1 MKKLYIDPTSDQK
14 EIENR
19 LKEEGKKS
27 AKRLALL
34 KYEKTELLSTFPKYY
49 RIYVEA
55 KNIDDCF
62 QIGFDPE
69 REILYTNYD
78 FKSNFTESEIMTITS
93 RKILIENG
101 VTLPPEK
108 KKEVSNYNCTSMLS
122 SSLVIK
128 VGNDC
133 INKNSSD
140 NFLKQITI
148 SKMKIKVKNNN
159 SDKEENN
166 SSNNNNITYE
176 DANQENNEN
185 ANHENNES
193 ANQENNSSNNNN
205 INSGD
210 TNQENNE
217 NTNQNHENN
226 ESYTPSEINE
236 KSSEKSKEENKS
248 NSITDNIK
256 NWMNTPKP
264 KDNDEM
270 IIECEV
276 ENPNLQKLMM
286 SYFTYHFEKANKTF
300 AFLISKSNLNNEK
313 DGVLKTTKETTD
325 LSHLMRQYPCRLFND
340 NSFINEQDF
349 QEYNSRFSRLP
360 KETLI
365 YYESKNNNNFPAISF
380 QVDRSISDHRLIH
393 SGTNRIG
400 LIVMSSEEDLIYE
413 PKTAKEL
420 EVSLANVIAFKEMIE
435 KLKVAEEQSNVPL
448 IVLNIDSKVDKFY
461 EFPIKQKILNE
472 LDYAQ
477 DLIQKANKEANEAI
491 QKATELEQK
500 VTDAEQKA
508 IKALAEANEERDKR
522 IHIEK
527 EAKAKEESL
536 KKEFERRLAEMKDN
550 YENIPKRSPN
560 STSTQDDI

>member
-1 MKKLYIDPTSDQK
+1 
-14 EIENR
+14 
-19 LKEEGKKS
+19 
-27 AKRLALL
+27 
-34 KYEKTELLSTFPKYY
+34 
-49 RIYVEA
+49 
-55 KNIDDCF
+55 
-62 QIGFDPE
+62 
-69 REILYTNYD
+69 
-78 FKSNFTESEIMTITS
+78 
-93 RKILIENG
+93 
-101 VTLPPEK
+101 
-108 KKEVSNYNCTSMLS
+108 
-122 SSLVIK
+122 
-128 VGNDC
+128 
-133 INKNSSD
+133 
-140 NFLKQITI
+140 
-148 SKMKIKVKNNN
+148 
-159 SDKEENN
+159 
-166 SSNNNNITYE
+166 
-176 DANQENNEN
+176 
-185 ANHENNES
+185 
-193 ANQENNSSNNNN
+193 
-205 INSGD
+205 
-210 TNQENNE
+210 
-217 NTNQNHENN
+217 
-226 ESYTPSEINE
+226 
-236 KSSEKSKEENKS
+236 
-248 NSITDNIK
+248 
-256 NWMNTPKP
+256 MNTPKP